1 MSSRP
6 KNPKYIST
14 LRKADFRHENSNDRK
29 ARCFCFDSKG
39 LIFARKFKC
48 FRYFQSYPQNQ
59 ARTFAI
65 DSETVYNGVYDP
77 NNILIHV
84 SQNFFNFA
92 TSTAAWLVTAALYES
107 RDVNA
112 RHQRQKRYLLN
123 EPDIDPATVYVGV
136 QDPNNIL
143 IHVSQNFVNFASS
156 TLAWFVLAFFYDN
169 ASVQKR
175 RKRASSAKIDSEE
188 TAAKRFNGER
198 IANVFRSFASTA
210 ESLDR

>member
-1 MSSRP
+1 ML
-6 KNPKYIST
+6 Y
-14 LRKADFRHENSNDRK
+14 L
-29 ARCFCFDSKG
+29 
-39 LIFARKFKC
+39 
-48 FRYFQSYPQNQ
+48 QSYQQ
-59 ARTFAI
+59 TEARTFAI

-92 TSTAAWLVTAALYES
+92 TSTAAWLVTASLYES

-112 RHQRQKRYLLN
+112 RSKRYLLN

-156 TLAWFVLAFFYDN
+156 TLAWMVLAFFYDN

-175 RKRASSAKIDSEE
+175 RKRASSTKVDNGE
-188 TAAKRFNGER
+188 TLGKSFNGER
-198 IANVFRSFASTA
+198 IANVFRSFARTA